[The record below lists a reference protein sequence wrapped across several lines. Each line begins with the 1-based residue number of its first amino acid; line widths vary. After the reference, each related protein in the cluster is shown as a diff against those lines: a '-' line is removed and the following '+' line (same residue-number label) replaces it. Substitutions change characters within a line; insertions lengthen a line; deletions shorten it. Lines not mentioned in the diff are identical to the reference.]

1 MFVESSSGY
10 LGETGFTGPPHRS
23 DWLCNGAAR
32 WAAACCLFNAQLF
45 GAACGRVNALVIVT
59 KDNRENIKGHASYHL
74 TATARYRLIYDE
86 IMLLIRTNDLVL
98 DAFIV
103 FLYILIGCII
113 APAAGSLHQDIIIIH
128 SFTCNIFILG
138 KSLNYSPQ
146 L

>member
-1 MFVESSSGY
+1 MKGV
-10 LGETGFTGPPHRS
+10 
-23 DWLCNGAAR
+23 
-32 WAAACCLFNAQLF
+32 
-45 GAACGRVNALVIVT
+45 
-59 KDNRENIKGHASYHL
+59 GHASYHL

-113 APAAGSLHQDIIIIH
+113 APAAGSLHLDIIIIIIH
-128 SFTCNIFILG
+128 SFTCNIFVLG
-138 KSLNYSPQ
+138 KNLNYYPQ